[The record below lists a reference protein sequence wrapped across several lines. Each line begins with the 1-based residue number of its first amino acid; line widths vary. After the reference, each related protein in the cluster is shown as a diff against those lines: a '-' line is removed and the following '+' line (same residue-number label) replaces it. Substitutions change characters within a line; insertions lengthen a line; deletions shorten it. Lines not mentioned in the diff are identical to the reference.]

1 MSTSD
6 LPTPSADPSRRAQL
20 LAIKLRALVT
30 GLLGPNLAGGTTASA
45 TADTSASF
53 GRGAAM
59 VVDGVAWVLLD
70 DQPERGLGAA
80 LAWAVKQPD
89 AHSLAVMAE
98 TATGVL
104 ARRATLFEWPITV
117 LKIVGRNLLP
127 ATAEPYDE
135 VGHIDI
141 AHHAVGFDITRGGA
155 EAVVESGVIAGEVRG
170 LEICRVVDDPFTNAV
185 RLEVGVGVHDRESFK
200 ILHGNRPTIEA
211 LADVVAAVDVHRQ
224 LGAPPHPLNRLAA
237 ERFLR
242 WQLLDSPS
250 VVGAASLQRA
260 DPPVPRR
267 NLKDPV
273 PCVAVGELLSGE
285 PLVAVC
291 SVGID
296 LDLVPFA
303 ADARAMHSPAAAL
316 LLVIPHRDAVPITRR
331 LASLARIPA
340 GIHTW
345 V

>member
-1 MSTSD
+1 MSASD
-6 LPTPSADPSRRAQL
+6 STTPAADPARRAQL
-20 LAIKLRALVT
+20 LAIKLRALVV
-30 GLLGPNLAGGTTASA
+30 GLLGPELVG
-45 TADTSASF
+45 DLPTSPTPDGAAAF

-80 LAWAVKQPD
+80 LAWAIKQPG
-89 AHSLAVMAE
+89 AHSVAVMAE

-104 ARRATLFEWPITV
+104 ARRAALFDWPITV
-117 LKIVGRNLLP
+117 WKIVGRNLLP
-127 ATAEPYDE
+127 ATVEPYKE
-135 VGHIDI
+135 VGRIDI
-141 AHHAVGFDITRGGA
+141 AHHVVGTDITRGGA
-155 EAVVESGVIAGEVRG
+155 EVVVENGVVAGEVRG
-170 LEICRVVDDPFTNAV
+170 LEICRVVDDPFTNEV

-200 ILHGNRPTIEA
+200 ILHGNRPTSEA
-211 LADVVAAVDVHRQ
+211 LAGVVAAVAVHRQ
-224 LGAPPHPLNRLAA
+224 LDAPPHPLNRLAA

-242 WQLLDSPS
+242 WQLLESPHG
-250 VVGAASLQRA
+250 VGAASLRRA

-273 PCVAVGELLSGE
+273 PCVAVGELVSGDS
-285 PLVAVC
+285 VVVVC

-303 ADARAMHSPAAAL
+303 LDARAMHSPDAAL
-316 LLVIPHRDAVPITRR
+316 LLVVPQRDAVPVTTR
-331 LASLARIPA
+331 LASLARTPVDIRA
-340 GIHTW
+340 W